1 MIFNGLLTLPPHT
14 LQSLRMLDES
24 VATLEKHMSAHAAD
38 VAAARAELAAV
49 AQRYALTPYA
59 TQRSGWY
66 P

>member
-1 MIFNGLLTLPPHT
+1 
-14 LQSLRMLDES
+14 MLDES